1 MAEDSLPYESI
12 LESGI
17 RGLTQAAVASG
28 APARLDALVAEALG
42 LAEGL
47 LTSLR
52 TLNPPE
58 AAAACRA
65 GCAHCCRFQV
75 AVSPPEVLAI
85 AQTVRARDGA
95 AVADALATRCA
106 ALAKEERGLDAGSR
120 VRLKR
125 PCVFLHDERCTI
137 YDGRPLACRGANATD
152 ATQCEAALNGA
163 DVQLSLYVHQA
174 NVMKAAARGLNH
186 AERPEDGHLELT
198 AALAIALATPDAAA
212 RWMAGEPV
220 FAAARLPRRPGRT
233 VTEDNP
239 GERP

>member
-1 MAEDSLPYESI
+1 M
-12 LESGI
+12 
-17 RGLTQAAVASG
+17 
-28 APARLDALVAEALG
+28 
-42 LAEGL
+42 
-47 LTSLR
+47 
-52 TLNPPE
+52 
-58 AAAACRA
+58 
-65 GCAHCCRFQV
+65 
-75 AVSPPEVLAI
+75 
-85 AQTVRARDGA
+85 
-95 AVADALATRCA
+95 
-106 ALAKEERGLDAGSR
+106 
-120 VRLKR
+120 
-125 PCVFLHDERCTI
+125 HDERCTI

-198 AALAIALATPDAAA
+198 AALAIALTTPDSAA

-220 FAAARLPRRPGRT
+220 FAAARLPRRPA